1 MLEQSSKFGFTL
13 IALRPV
19 SALAGTIRAFL
30 GSYRTVAE
38 QRTARQG
45 HTAGCGNGS
54 RAIGRFLHSAQS
66 IAARHAT
73 LETRSAYVPQDV
85 INSLSLRRRQP

>member
-1 MLEQSSKFGFTL
+1 
-13 IALRPV
+13 
-19 SALAGTIRAFL
+19 
-30 GSYRTVAE
+30 
-38 QRTARQG
+38 
-45 HTAGCGNGS
+45 
-54 RAIGRFLHSAQS
+54 LHSAQS